1 MRKSMVLQL
10 PGQWPGTGEDDA
22 SFEEYRTSWVLRD
35 DDNPIGS
42 LFYGDL
48 KEAATQ
54 AVGARVTVLVPGE
67 DVLLARAQLPEMK
80 GQKLARAVPFA
91 LEEQL
96 ANDAEDVHVA
106 IGRRDASGKLANAV
120 ILRETIDSWL
130 SRLREAGLHPDVMSP
145 EVFGVH
151 WDSDTETARWTLVI
165 NGTHALLRTGE
176 QTGMAFDVENI
187 ILVLRAALNEAGES
201 MPSSLSIV
209 ICGDEHFDGPPA
221 REELTA
227 LCSERSVELS
237 FQQYDDSCNL
247 LLAQGFDEGH
257 AINLLQGDYSR
268 KEQLGKFLRPWKS
281 ALVLGAIMIV
291 LQVGI
296 FLVDYL
302 RLSSLADEQQAEI
315 ESLFK
320 AAMPGSRLVPGRE
333 KDLMEQALAKLR
345 GSGTNQGLLGLLAQ
359 SGNIFRETGGI
370 VLRNLRYRDGKMDV
384 DMDIPDLQSLDKL
397 KQRLTSEA
405 GLKVDIVSASQR
417 DGKVECRLTLGG
429 GST

>member
-145 EVFGVH
+145 EV
-151 WDSDTETARWTLVI
+151 
-165 NGTHALLRTGE
+165 
-176 QTGMAFDVENI
+176 
-187 ILVLRAALNEAGES
+187 
-201 MPSSLSIV
+201 
-209 ICGDEHFDGPPA
+209 
-221 REELTA
+221 
-227 LCSERSVELS
+227 
-237 FQQYDDSCNL
+237 
-247 LLAQGFDEGH
+247 
-257 AINLLQGDYSR
+257 
-268 KEQLGKFLRPWKS
+268 
-281 ALVLGAIMIV
+281 
-291 LQVGI
+291 
-296 FLVDYL
+296 
-302 RLSSLADEQQAEI
+302 
-315 ESLFK
+315 
-320 AAMPGSRLVPGRE
+320 
-333 KDLMEQALAKLR
+333 
-345 GSGTNQGLLGLLAQ
+345 
-359 SGNIFRETGGI
+359 
-370 VLRNLRYRDGKMDV
+370 
-384 DMDIPDLQSLDKL
+384 
-397 KQRLTSEA
+397 
-405 GLKVDIVSASQR
+405 
-417 DGKVECRLTLGG
+417 
-429 GST
+429 